1 MNINKY
7 YQLFCKTLHS
17 IYSEYRELENIFF
30 LLTTH
35 VFQCDKISIMLKLY
49 HKEEIEDVIY
59 HKLIRKLWELK
70 KNRPIQYVINN
81 SYFFGMNFFVNENVF
96 IPRPETEE
104 LVYWIIKDHRYISDN
119 KNIQIFDLGTGS
131 GCIAITLKKF
141 FKCSI
146 VHAFDFSYKVI
157 LIAKQNSYM
166 HNEQIMFRKIDIL
179 KNLIDTYVYN
189 NKHNITIVVS
199 NPPYIKFSEKK
210 SLHPNIVQYEPFQA
224 LFVPDEDTFI
234 FYKKIILWIKKQFD
248 NEVYL
253 YFEINSSIDLENII
267 NFMKKHGISNIE
279 IRKDCHG
286 LLRMI
291 RIIII

>member
-1 MNINKY
+1 MNIDKY

-17 IYSEYRELENIFF
+17 RYSEYRELENIFF

-49 HKEEIEDVIY
+49 HKEEIDNVIY

-70 KNRPIQYVINN
+70 NNRPIQYVISN
-81 SYFFGMNFFVNENVF
+81 SYFFGMKFFVNENVF

-104 LVYWIIKDHRYISDN
+104 LVYWIIQDHHYYYSNDD

-141 FKCSI
+141 FKCI
-146 VHAFDFSYKVI
+146 VHAFDLSYKVI
-157 LIAKQNSYM
+157 FIAKHNSYM
-166 HNEQIMFRKIDIL
+166 HNEKIIFRKIDLL
-179 KNLIDTYVYN
+179 KDLIDTYVS
-189 NKHNITIVVS
+189 NKHKVNIVVS

-210 SLHPNIVQYEPFQA
+210 YLHPNIVQYEPFQA
-224 LFVPDEDTFI
+224 LFVPDEDPFI
-234 FYKKIILWIKKQFD
+234 FYKTIILWIKKKFY
-248 NEVYL
+248 NKVYL
-253 YFEINSSIDLENII
+253 YFEINSSIDLANLI
-267 NFMKKHGISNIE
+267 NFMNIQGIYNIE